1 MSLAASAPASGVLPR
16 SSKQASIAR
25 KNINISFKELLK
37 RFGKLNW
44 WPAETRDEVII
55 GAILT
60 QNTNWSNVEKALLNL
75 RNRNFLNLKKLSKI
89 NQNRLAELIR
99 PSGFYNQKAR
109 RLAAFSSYVYKNYGS
124 LDDFFRKDMLS
135 LREELLSLEGIG
147 METADSILLYAADK
161 PIFVIDAYTKR
172 ITSRMLGLLS
182 EPGYLELQSFISSA
196 IKCDLETYKE
206 FHAQFVQLAK
216 ENCRKKPIC
225 KSCPILNLCEY
236 GKNPRTPKAISK
248 REESQSR

>member
-1 MSLAASAPASGVLPR
+1 MSFASSQTSPSLMPK
-16 SSKQASIAR
+16 SSKEASIAR
-25 KNINISFKELLK
+25 KKIRITFKKLLK
-37 RFGKLNW
+37 RFGRLDW

-60 QNTNWSNVEKALLNL
+60 QNTNWSNVEKALSNL
-75 RNRNFLNLKKLSKI
+75 RDSDSLSLKSLLKI
-89 NQNRLAELIR
+89 NKKRLAELIR
-99 PSGFYNQKAR
+99 PSGFYKQKAK
-109 RLAAFSSYVYKNYGS
+109 RLSEFSNYVYKNYGG
-124 LDDFFRKDMLS
+124 LDDFFRMDMQS
-135 LREELLSLEGIG
+135 LREELLSLNGIG

-172 ITSRMLGLLS
+172 IISRMLGLPS

-196 IKCDLETYKE
+196 IRNNLETYKE

-225 KSCPILNLCEY
+225 KSCPILNICTY
-236 GKNPRTPKAISK
+236 GKNQGTPKAILKK
-248 REESQSR
+248 REAQSG